1 MLAQG
6 IEPSDQVA
14 ADDWIRDFNA
24 RPEEEWRKCSLDP
37 DYVT

>member
-6 IEPSDQVA
+6 IESSDQAA

-24 RPEEEWRKCSLDP
+24 RGGGAAK
-37 DYVT
+37 VVV